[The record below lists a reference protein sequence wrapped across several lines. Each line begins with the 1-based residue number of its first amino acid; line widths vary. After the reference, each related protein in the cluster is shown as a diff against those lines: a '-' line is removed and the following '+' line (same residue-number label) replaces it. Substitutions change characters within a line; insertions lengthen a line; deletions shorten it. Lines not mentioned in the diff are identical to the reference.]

1 MVGATLNRVVIADGC
16 RIGAGT
22 VLEHCLIGVRSVI
35 GNNCKLTDTVM
46 IGSDRFETDGEQ
58 KRNQIDSMPSLNV
71 GDNTII
77 THAILDKDCR
87 VGSNV
92 TILNEAKR
100 MEYDEPNGLWHIRDG
115 IVCVP
120 RGAVI
125 PNGSVI

>member
-1 MVGATLNRVVIADGC
+1 MALITKCKPEFFDRKIGQQTRTGNDLNPSQQATPTRALMA
-16 RIGAGT
+16 
-22 VLEHCLIGVRSVI
+22 
-35 GNNCKLTDTVM
+35 VM

-58 KRNQIDSMPSLNV
+58 KRNQIDSVPSLNV

-87 VGSNV
+87 IGSNV
-92 TILNEAKR
+92 TILNNANR

-125 PNGSVI
+125 PNGTVI